1 MRYGYDYYD
10 YDYEYE
16 NARDD
21 ARADALAEEREQ
33 RLAEL
38 EYEHPDLSDEELQ
51 ELLAEEEEDR
61 CGCSDPCC
69 PCNGVKRGVP

>member
-1 MRYGYDYYD
+1 MRYGYDYD
-10 YDYEYE
+10 DYEWQC
-16 NARDD
+16 ARDD

-38 EYEHPDLSDEELQ
+38 EYEYPDLSDEELQ

-69 PCNGVKRGVP
+69 PCDGFKRGVP

>member
-1 MRYGYDYYD
+1 MRYGYDY

-21 ARADALAEEREQ
+21 ARADALSDERSR

-38 EYEHPDLSDEELQ
+38 EDEYPDLSEEELE
-51 ELLAEEEEDR
+51 ELLAEEEADY

-69 PCNGVKRGVP
+69 PCDGSKRGVP